1 MTIKLN
7 KLEQGLVDY
16 MHWTMQH
23 RGTTQI
29 DVNAD
34 GRVKI
39 DLAKQKAA
47 QSLIDKGV
55 AKLVKRWS
63 YKQRDGR
70 WGDAIMHT
78 YDVITIELN

>member
-16 MHWTMQH
+16 MFWTLEH

-34 GRVKI
+34 GRIKRS
-39 DLAKQKAA
+39 LAKQQAA
-47 QSLIDKGV
+47 LSLVEKGV

-63 YKQRDGR
+63 YEQPDWR
-70 WGDAIMHT
+70 WGDAIKHK
-78 YDVITIELN
+78 YDVITIELI

>member
-16 MHWTMQH
+16 MNWTMTNH
-23 RGTTQI
+23 GTAQI

-34 GRVKI
+34 GRVKR

-55 AKLVKRWS
+55 ANLVKRWS
-63 YKQRDGR
+63 YQQRDSR

>member
-1 MTIKLN
+1 MTIKLKKIEQELVN
-7 KLEQGLVDY
+7 YMQWTLE
-16 MHWTMQH
+16 H

-34 GRVKI
+34 GRIKRS
-39 DLAKQKAA
+39 LAKQQAA
-47 QSLIDKGV
+47 LSLVEKGV

-63 YKQRDGR
+63 YQQRDGR